1 MLYNANLD
9 KSLANRKTK
18 VELRKDLKKW
28 EQERVKKK
36 KTIITDVNGYQVRA
50 FTQVSVQKTLTVSA

>member
-1 MLYNANLD
+1 MSYNANLD

-28 EQERVKKK
+28 EQEKVKKK
-36 KTIITDVNGYQVRA
+36 RTIITDVKGYQVRA
-50 FTQVSVQKTLTVSA
+50 FTHASPTSTDLSA